1 MDTPF
6 DQFQRAVFYSD
17 VLFETVRIA
26 NGQIPLLEGH
36 FERLTND
43 MNLLGMTAPPEW
55 SLDFFKKALL
65 HNAPE
70 HARARCTVFR
80 SPGGLYFP
88 QNNAA
93 QWIVQHVA
101 LPTAYPEWPEKAL
114 RIGVAQRVRLPMDD
128 FSGVKTLN
136 AARYVQAARE
146 AHAQGWDDA
155 LLLNGHERIAEATS
169 SNVFWWKNDQLYTV
183 PLAEGGVAGV
193 MRAFIMHHFSVVEHP
208 VIPEELRRA
217 DEIFLTNAIR
227 WVVPVGQWEARI
239 FEQHRSEEV
248 LREVLGVVEKEG
260 EAGF

>member
-6 DQFQRAVFYSD
+6 DQFQRAVFYND

-26 NGQIPLLEGH
+26 NGRIPLLEGH
-36 FERLTND
+36 FERLTNGMD
-43 MNLLGMTAPPEW
+43 VLGFTAPSGW
-55 SLDFFKKALL
+55 NIDYFKKALL

-80 SPGGLYFP
+80 SPGGLYLP

-93 QWIVQHVA
+93 QWMVQHVA
-101 LPTAYPEWPEKAL
+101 LPIPYPEWPEKAL
-114 RIGVAQRVRLPMDD
+114 RMGVSERVRLPMDD

-155 LLLNGHERIAEATS
+155 FLLNGHGRICEATS
-169 SNVFWWKNDQLYTV
+169 SSVFWWEKEQLCTV
-183 PLAEGGVAGV
+183 PLSEGGVAGV
-193 MRAFIMHHFSVVEHP
+193 LRAFVMHHFSVVERP
-208 VIPEELRRA
+208 VTPEELRRA

-239 FEQHRSEEV
+239 FEQKRSKTLFQAL
-248 LREVLGVVEKEG
+248 LRLLETG
-260 EAGF
+260 